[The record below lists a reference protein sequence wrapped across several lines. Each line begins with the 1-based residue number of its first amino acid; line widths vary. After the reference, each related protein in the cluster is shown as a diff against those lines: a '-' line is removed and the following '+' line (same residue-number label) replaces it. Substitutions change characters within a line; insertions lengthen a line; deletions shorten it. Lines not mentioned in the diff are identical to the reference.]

1 MKIKKVLNQNAVLV
15 LDEGQEKVAVG
26 KGVGFNKTKNDVL
39 SRQLVERMF
48 VMEPE
53 GLKKLQVLLSQIED
67 KYFLASEEIIQHAET
82 VLGEKLNEHIN
93 IGLSDHIAFAAE
105 NIQNNIIV
113 RNKLLSEI
121 EILYSE
127 EFAIAQWAV
136 EYLTQTLE
144 IPFSYDE
151 AGYIAIHIHSARS
164 GRTDNS
170 KSIREVTIVSEIIQ
184 LIEQELAIDIHDDK
198 NSLSYSRLVNHL
210 RLFIHRFQQNQYAV
224 LDEEILEVVKK
235 KYAESYEISKKVQVL
250 LMRNFH
256 YQVPNE
262 ELGYLSIHIERL
274 RMTK

>member
-127 EFAIAQWAV
+127 EFAIAQFHLKAC
-136 EYLTQTLE
+136 
-144 IPFSYDE
+144 
-151 AGYIAIHIHSARS
+151 
-164 GRTDNS
+164 
-170 KSIREVTIVSEIIQ
+170 SEQ
-184 LIEQELAIDIHDDK
+184 
-198 NSLSYSRLVNHL
+198 
-210 RLFIHRFQQNQYAV
+210 
-224 LDEEILEVVKK
+224 
-235 KYAESYEISKKVQVL
+235 
-250 LMRNFH
+250 
-256 YQVPNE
+256 
-262 ELGYLSIHIERL
+262 
-274 RMTK
+274 